1 MVSNPSIENTLPITI
16 ASPELAELLKQCVAN
31 DRLAQAKLYKQYH
44 GKLLAMCLRYFTN
57 RDDALEALN
66 HGFLKV
72 FKNLEKYN
80 PNYAFEG
87 WIYKIVQNTA
97 LDYFKSKYRKEVE
110 SSVELLTHDVA
121 TPALIDDNLAAV
133 DLMNLLHVLPPT
145 TRAVFNLFAIEGF
158 AHTEIADLLGI
169 ALGTSKWHVNK
180 AREILKERIT
190 QTGHY
195 HYGR

>member
-1 MVSNPSIENTLPITI
+1 MVSNPSIETTLPT
-16 ASPELAELLKQCVAN
+16 ANLNPELAELLKQCVQN
-31 DRLAQAKLYKQYH
+31 DRLAQAQLYKQYQ
-44 GKLLAMCLRYFTN
+44 GKLLAMCMRYFTN

-110 SSVELLTHDVA
+110 SSVELLDTDVA
-121 TPALIDDNLAAV
+121 VPAMIDDNYAAE
-133 DLMNLLHVLPPT
+133 DLMQLLQALPPT
-145 TRAVFNLFAIEGF
+145 TRAVFNLFAIEGY
-158 AHTEIADLLGI
+158 AHAEIAEMLQI

-180 AREILKERIT
+180 AREILIVCIT
-190 QTGHY
+190 KNTHY